1 MLFKRVLFA
10 SSAAFSLIAPDTQAW
25 AQYRY
30 DDRPAL
36 NRPTQ
41 QRPVHVTQPKQAA
54 RPQPALPQ
62 SKPAKPASTP
72 VEHRARPAPAVPLTD
87 EQIAAKAA
95 VEALLAREPALNA
108 AKDIPDPALARAAAA
123 RHDAQEQ
130 KLAALK
136 AQQEAEAARR
146 RELEA
151 KNKAREEAKTAAPK
165 AKHDAQAKNAKP
177 KVEPVQEQAGRSDD
191 RGSAPRGGPA
201 RASHAGARR
210 ASVGAQ
216 SLAIDA
222 CDKGV
227 RCCRRTS
234 VAGPSL
240 RQ

>member
-10 SSAAFSLIAPDTQAW
+10 SSAAFSLIAPNTQAW

-130 KLAALK
+130 KMAALK
-136 AQQEAEAARR
+136 AQQEVEAARR

-177 KVEPVQEQAGRSDD
+177 RVEPSKNKPVAATIAA
-191 RGSAPRGGPA
+191 APRAAVQPVLRMPA
-201 RASHAGARR
+201 PEGRPLARN
-210 ASVGAQ
+210 
-216 SLAIDA
+216 L
-222 CDKGV
+222 
-227 RCCRRTS
+227 
-234 VAGPSL
+234 
-240 RQ
+240 

>member
-10 SSAAFSLIAPDTQAW
+10 SSAAFSLIAPNTQAW

-62 SKPAKPASTP
+62 SKPASTP

-130 KLAALK
+130 KMAALK
-136 AQQEAEAARR
+136 AQQEVEAARR
-146 RELEA
+146 PAGTREVKL
-151 KNKAREEAKTAAPK
+151 RGAAWAGNMQP
-165 AKHDAQAKNAKP
+165 H
-177 KVEPVQEQAGRSDD
+177 QAGFWN
-191 RGSAPRGGPA
+191 PQVYGGNA
-201 RASHAGARR
+201 MHR
-210 ASVGAQ
+210 
-216 SLAIDA
+216 
-222 CDKGV
+222 
-227 RCCRRTS
+227 
-234 VAGPSL
+234 VAVL
-240 RQ
+240 VA